1 MLILQT
7 ERLNLRTVSIDDAAF
22 YLGLL
27 NEPSWIQNIGD
38 RNVRTLEQA
47 RQAILD
53 GPVAMQAARGH
64 SLYVVERKDDQVPM
78 GLCGLIKRDTL
89 VDVDI
94 GYAFRPAYWGQGYA
108 HEAAQAVM
116 QYAKDTVGLA
126 RLAAITSPEN
136 GSSNRLL
143 RKLGFHFEKL
153 TSFDPSGAETN
164 LYGFDFVATRQ

>member
-1 MLILQT
+1 VLILQT
-7 ERLNLRTVSIDDAAF
+7 ERLNLRTVELSDAPF

-38 RNVRTLEQA
+38 RGVRTLEQA
-47 RQAILD
+47 RQAITD
-53 GPVAMQAARGH
+53 GPIAMHTQRGH
-64 SLYVVERKDDQVPM
+64 SLYIVEIKDGLAPA
-78 GLCGLIKRDTL
+78 GLCGLIKRDAL

-94 GYAFRPAYWGQGYA
+94 GYAFLPQYWGQGYA

-116 QYAKDTVGLA
+116 QYAKDTVALH

-143 RKLGFHFEKL
+143 RKLGFKFEKL
-153 TSFDPSGAETN
+153 TRIDPNGADTK
-164 LYGFDFVATRQ
+164 LYGFDFS

>member
-7 ERLNLRTVSIDDAAF
+7 ERLNLRTVSVDDAPF

-53 GPVAMQAARGH
+53 GPVAMQAERGH

-78 GLCGLIKRDTL
+78 GLCGLIKRDSL

-94 GYAFRPAYWGQGYA
+94 GYAFKPAYWGQGYA
-108 HEAAQAVM
+108 FEAAQAVLH
-116 QYAKDTVGLA
+116 YAKDSVGLK

-143 RKLGFHFEKL
+143 RKLGFQFEKL
-153 TSFDPSGAETN
+153 TSFEPKGTDTN
-164 LYGFDFVATRQ
+164 LYGFDFVVNKR

>member
-7 ERLNLRTVSIDDAAF
+7 ERLNLRTVGLDDAPF

-38 RNVRTLEQA
+38 RGVRTLEQA
-47 RQAILD
+47 RQAIAD
-53 GPVAMQAARGH
+53 GPVAMQAQRGH
-64 SLYVVERKDDQVPM
+64 SLYLVELKATGAPT
-78 GLCGLIKRDTL
+78 GLCGLIKRDAL

-94 GYAFRPAYWGQGYA
+94 GYAFLPQYWGQGYA
-108 HEAAQAVM
+108 HEAALAVM
-116 QYAKDTVGLA
+116 QYARDTVGLT

-143 RKLGFHFEKL
+143 RKLGFRFEKL
-153 TSFDPSGAETN
+153 TRFEPNGEDSN
-164 LYGFDFVATRQ
+164 LYGFDFVQE

>member
-7 ERLNLRTVSIDDAAF
+7 ERLNLRTVSVDDAPF

-53 GPVAMQAARGH
+53 GPVAMQAQRGH
-64 SLYVVERKDDQVPM
+64 SLYVVERKDDLAAM
-78 GLCGLIKRDTL
+78 GLCGLIKRDAL

-108 HEAAQAVM
+108 FEAAQAVM
-116 QYAKDTVGLA
+116 QYAKDSVGLK

-143 RKLGFHFEKL
+143 RKLGFAFERL
-153 TSFDPSGAETN
+153 TNFDPKGSDTN
-164 LYGFDFVATRQ
+164 VYGFDFVVNKQ

>member
-7 ERLNLRTVSIDDAAF
+7 ERLNLRTVAVEDAPF

-38 RNVRTLEQA
+38 RGVRTLEQA

-53 GPVAMQAARGH
+53 GPVAMQAQRGH
-64 SLYVVERKDDQVPM
+64 SLYVVEIKDGLAPA
-78 GLCGLIKRDTL
+78 GLCGLIKRDSL

-94 GYAFRPAYWGQGYA
+94 GYAFLPKYWGQGYA
-108 HEAAQAVM
+108 YEAAQAVV
-116 QYAKDTVGLA
+116 QYAKDTVGLK

-143 RKLGFHFEKL
+143 RKLGFQFEKL
-153 TSFDPSGAETN
+153 TRFEPSGNDTN
-164 LYGFDFVATRQ
+164 LYGFDFVASQQ